1 MAKKLVSLNGHLIE
15 KPPEPTF
22 DGQLSLFSNVAEFS
36 GRCRLCGG
44 SIKMHITISADIP
57 KKFWGGLIAQR
68 LTEKHECGAVA
79 EYSATEEYVR
89 RHLPDMVAG
98 AEKIH
103 EMREKQK
110 RGLLPGK

>member
-1 MAKKLVSLNGHLIE
+1 MANKLFALNGHLIE
-15 KPPEPTF
+15 KPPEPVF
-22 DGQLSLFSNVAEFS
+22 DGQISMFSNVAEFS

-44 SIKMHITISADIP
+44 SIKMRIKIDAKIP
-57 KKFWGGLIAQR
+57 RKFWGGLIAQR
-68 LTEKHECGAVA
+68 LSDKHECGALA
-79 EYSATEEYVR
+79 EYSATDEYVR

-110 RGLLPGK
+110 RGLLPE